1 MVKIINMNENQQ
13 FIYDALKG
21 AGIEV
26 GSPEDFVKGIS
37 SEDGA
42 KWAFDTLAGSGV
54 EVGDYNTYL
63 NAVRPGPIAPQP
75 VSKLGEWAKPQQA
88 QRPATNDDTLSQFDA
103 SPVLNQGVPGVSK
116 IADTSISHL
125 QTDMLMNEKFK
136 TGYQDTSTNNTE
148 QVKAVG
154 DLKPAVE
161 LVGAPLI
168 TNKQPEKSPSI
179 GQFIKATFDKVNAG
193 GANMGASLSGFTENI
208 YRTIGDMV
216 PMFGYYDWNAD
227 QMAKLRE
234 FFKSDEMASRAKANI
249 YKGKDFSAL
258 TKEGRYVDAAGEI
271 FLTASESIPVSLT
284 AMAGTMAGQP
294 GLSFSL
300 MAAHGYQN
308 KYDELKD
315 EDMSE
320 AMKGVNSII
329 SGFSAA
335 ATEYLG
341 SIPFAKW
348 AQNTLRLGG
357 EELLQKTLK
366 NTLTKSAGD
375 IFKRHGYLFEPVAE
389 GLEEFTDAIV
399 NNVADWATGRTDKL
413 EPLKD
418 AGKSFVYGAAG
429 GAQFTAV
436 AIPIQMANK
445 AKVEKKFNTAQTALT
460 EALIAGG
467 YGQEEMQNLTRGLL
481 EVTPDMAEQQIGY
494 IAGLSDSPDVIGKL
508 LVDFYQAGKEFEMIS
523 TTLQKDIQSL
533 REQIAQKQAEKEA
546 EIQSQTNKDTGE
558 IQIVRLMTGEE
569 VPLTAGKL
577 AINPETGKITF
588 MDSPDTYFYRD
599 KEGKIQPLHL
609 DAIDSLV
616 QSAPATEVIAAE
628 KERIA
633 KTELGKVNYQAGQ
646 SVILLN
652 TATGKPQL
660 DKDGNII
667 KTTIQRVDDE
677 GVYLLAEGQEV
688 LTPFD
693 DADKMLA
700 PASEMMPDLVGQ
712 WFVYEGDNV
721 EVTGINED
729 GTYQV
734 DLYDKNGNS
743 FGVSKLS
750 IEQLQTGKDPF
761 KAEEEAKM
769 LAEQQQNEG
778 ITPVEANK
786 TIEVPVNKKGEVDYE
801 QIKDPVIY
809 NEGLKQEFGEESP
822 AMLDE
827 LIAEAKDDLAKAQQK
842 TNAIERKRATK
853 QAQERLDMLETVKS
867 LNAPAEAVPAESAP
881 APELSAPPA
890 VESAPAPES
899 IAVSERI
906 AEITA
911 EIESVSSML
920 PGAVPAVVL
929 ENTAAIISAINTA
942 GLKGAAFNNFKKRIE
957 GAYRTPGIQY
967 GGIIYINAEHVTD
980 DAILTYVHEAVH
992 VACRS
997 LDVAQL
1003 EALGR
1008 NAANYTAFFPDF
1020 SIYAKDKTAVLGEEV
1035 LAFAVENM
1043 IKLNG
1048 IEAFAN
1054 GTGPAL
1060 SGNTELTTPLIAV
1073 LNILT
1078 DGKYQDQTGIGTS
1091 SGAQDVN
1098 PASSTDLQAG
1108 IREGAAN
1115 DGRTEVRPA
1124 EQNRE
1129 GHLYKLEDTVNYN
1142 GQSYTVAGVGK
1153 VETGELIYDLADET
1167 GKIVHEDVLQEEIN
1181 TEVEESPIDQQINSQ
1196 SHNDNPTEKQKESG
1210 NYDKARVN
1218 IQGYNITIET
1228 RKGQQRSGVDATG
1241 KKWSITMN
1249 NHYGELDGT
1258 KGYDGDPI
1266 DVFIGPNPE
1275 GQIFVVDQVLDG
1287 KFDESKVMLGFDSA
1301 EQAKEAY
1308 MSNFEE
1314 GWQGFGSITP
1324 AGENFKQWLYDG
1336 AKQRKPFSEYKDTP
1350 APVKPIEA
1358 DLKPIEG
1365 NQAGDEG
1372 NVKRI
1377 EGKPINPE
1385 RLNDHPS
1392 TSEPRK
1398 TVLPKYNSA
1407 TEIINLNAFVDEVRK
1422 FDPEDKSD
1430 KAIIDMGY
1438 NYEVKV
1444 SYPNSLGER
1453 GSYTEF
1459 WYKEVPTV
1467 ADIEKDLID
1476 FYQKEIV
1483 DLQGEELPYGGYA
1496 ISSRDENIIKELQK
1510 ALDYVNGISNDNNQ
1524 QADVKPIEEV
1534 IPVSPDG
1541 LFQIYKSKIRRGEDV
1556 REVYIVPS
1564 ADNKGIDGM
1573 GSEIYN
1579 TLAEAIKAAEINRSD
1594 MADNERREVEA
1605 AAERKA
1611 AEEAEAARKKANEG
1625 KTPTQIANEKRAQI
1639 ILEKQLSVDGVIKT
1653 RAQHIEDHINRGA
1666 RFEVAQVKKIKDLT
1680 RSQYNRMNQREQ
1692 DAFDK
1697 KQNDAGMKDEY
1708 RVYNPDGSYYEI
1720 TKTEYDYAQ
1729 KLIAEREAA
1738 PINQP
1743 EQSLEKV
1750 PAKPT
1755 VQYKNGRTLEEKERL
1770 IALMRAKLRG
1780 EGPKFRQVGENPFS
1794 AIKVSDISEDYDLS
1808 EDTEA
1813 NFMFDL
1819 MLALGRKLSG
1829 SRYDYTRKGDV
1840 IIRVKGHT
1848 PNWDNFIED
1857 IEENGAKAILNITV
1871 GDYNNRDYRSYK
1883 TTKDNFESRY
1893 PDIKII
1899 DITVEDGESLSSAIE
1914 ALKIDL
1920 EIATAEPTFRQLSK
1934 AEENELLVLGMQ
1946 LAPYLFDEGSVSYP
1960 DFTNA
1965 LTEAL
1970 GEEAAP
1976 LAKAMYLGVKYLPSN
1991 IEYRDQMWTVE
2002 KVEKFIT
2009 ESTNSQTVAE
2019 VEEEPAQDVIQIL
2032 EGDLSNPP
2040 KKEAD
2045 KFVFPHQE
2053 GEVLINVQPREVK
2066 SRKENV
2072 ATAMSKVP
2080 VKHELSPQYEGVF
2093 YNSEAGEVAATT
2105 GHVLVVV
2112 PQSGIEK
2119 TELLHHKTGQ
2129 PINKAFPKYNTL
2141 IQSYKSRATGPF
2153 KVESLDALINKL
2165 AGVVQAEKFLVLGPI
2180 SRLFAKIMV
2189 NGESKYFNAANLLS
2203 ALQALRNTGSSE
2215 VHLLVVPGS
2224 GEAIIFVDGAKTA
2237 VVMPMEVT
2245 DDRHAVLVGEL
2256 GATKTFATPAD
2267 LTQENVGNQNKD
2279 VTLQRDN
2286 QQNTSKY
2293 ESNPNRT
2300 SQTGTLDVGGIQPEP
2315 TTGVVQ
2321 ERPSIVAGSGGV
2333 QSSPV
2338 VRTENPAGGTGSAVG
2353 HSAGDGN
2360 ADVDAGRGSGGMAGS
2375 GSNRAADGENSKQAQ
2390 SPGTNNARNY
2400 VIPTGQDV
2408 APRGEVAKIKA
2419 NIAAVKLARK
2429 LSETGEAATPEQMA
2443 TLVQYTGWGGLS
2455 GVFKTNHA
2463 YYDAVKK
2470 ALTPDEYS
2478 SAMAST
2484 TTAFYTPPFY
2494 VTSVW
2499 DAVKRLGFKGGTV
2512 LEPSAGI
2519 GHFFGLM
2526 PKDLAQASTLRGVEL
2541 DEISGSILTHLYP
2554 DARVN
2559 VGGFEEQRIPNNSI
2573 DLVVTNVPFGD
2584 FKVYDKAEKDISTR
2598 FNIHDYFIAKSV
2610 RKLHPGGIGVFITTS
2625 STMDKSTD
2633 LRNWVINDGN
2643 ADFIGAIRLN
2653 SDTFKQAAGTEATA
2667 DIIIIRK
2674 RDEAGKFPGAINVQD
2689 VATLREAE
2697 YETGDTQYN
2706 PKTYR
2711 REPVIR
2717 KTTMR
2722 INKYFAD
2729 NPRFMAG
2736 EMKFGFEGGNA
2747 MRPTEQRL
2755 APVKSIDATE
2765 TMQDFIQSLPELQQG
2780 KLTDTTAPAVAR
2792 ASDGTKE
2799 GGLTI
2804 IDGQP
2809 YIIQYG
2815 EAVPVD
2821 WNTNKVNGRSK
2832 MQVVSDYIAIKNAVN
2847 ELLEAE
2853 NDDATNIEALRKEL
2867 NKVYDAFVKHYG
2879 YLTKNARI
2887 PFLRDDVDLP
2897 AISAIEIYQEVK
2909 NPKTGKNDPIVTKS
2923 DMFSRRVISKQAD
2936 LKAENVS
2943 DGIRATQYKY
2953 GRVDVPAIA
2962 EMLGKTP
2969 EEVTREILETGAGFM
2984 NPATGIVDDRET
2996 YLSGNVRVKLQE
3008 AEQANEAGE
3017 YDKNVEALRA
3027 VIPADIPM
3035 PLIKV
3040 ALGSVWVPTKA
3051 YEKFFKDKFD
3061 ADVTIT
3067 KTSADKFLL
3076 KENTWGRSQKNVE
3089 EGIAGYTGSEL
3100 ALNTMNNTS
3109 VVIYRTE
3116 GYGADKKRVKDVE
3129 ATTAANMK
3137 QSELNTAFETWA
3149 KSSDNPFQQEMERT
3163 YNDVMNSTVKRT
3175 IDVDSFEQF
3184 PGASNAKTPRKHQKE
3199 GTLRGLKGATLLA
3212 HEVGTGKT
3220 ITLISTAM
3228 EMRRLGLAKK
3238 PVIVVQRSTY
3248 EQFVGQIK
3256 ELYPKAKVLS
3266 PSAKDLTAAQRE
3278 QLFAKIAYNDW
3289 DIVVL
3294 YHGYLDS
3301 IPDDPDRVNQYIDGL
3316 IQEKLDLIEEVRANG
3331 GTDDKRKIAQIEKSI
3346 ESLENDRP
3354 TKKERSVKDTEKVKV
3369 KTATR
3374 AKKLTDRRTDNS
3386 LTFEK
3391 LGIDALLVD
3400 EAHTYKR
3407 LGFVTSLQGVK
3418 GIDTAASK
3426 RAQSLKLKT
3435 SYILENNNGK
3445 NVVLATGTP
3454 ISNTMAEMWTFLRY
3468 LLPKAELDRLG
3479 IKTFDGFVN
3488 SFGNIEES
3496 AEFTTSG
3503 KFRVTNRF
3511 ASYANVPELIQIW
3524 QQAAHTVLTK
3534 DIPDLREGFGTPRIE
3549 GGKPTDV
3556 VLKQTAPLKA
3566 VMRGIKD
3573 ELQAFENLSGKE
3585 KKEKSHIPLVM
3596 FGLAKRA
3603 AIDVRLVN
3611 PSLQDDPGSKVNVAV
3626 DHIVQDLAETA
3637 EYNGTVAV
3645 FCDAY
3650 QSPDKQFNVF
3660 YDMKKKL
3667 IQKGVPADQIAVIL
3681 DYNNDDKKG
3690 QLWKKVNDGEVRV
3703 VLGTTEKLGVG
3714 VNMQKRL
3721 HMLVHLDAPQ
3731 RPSDYQ
3737 QRNGRIIRQGNTH
3750 LDMDKP
3756 VKILR
3761 IGVEKTLDVTGY
3773 QRLEIKEGFVQQIM
3787 SGDVSSRTLDEVEI
3801 DGSNQSNFGEMM
3813 GSISGSQFA
3822 MALQVEKSKLK
3833 KLESLEDFHQQ
3844 SQSRFIF
3851 ENAYSENSIVRLRK
3865 SVQKHEKALAELREL
3880 FPDTQIRTVK
3890 IGDQTY
3896 DRIAWTNE
3904 IANALAPALDALKKG
3919 FLKTVEAE
3927 REQIRKKVQESNRKS
3942 NSTLKTTIEINGVP
3956 VNISAA
3962 IQGDI
3967 TVRTGAVT
3975 VEVSKQFLYEIQNLP
3990 EGLMV
3995 SKDYTP
4001 SRIFSEESG
4010 AVEKGAMLT
4019 GSAGANLTT
4028 MFADVEMLI
4037 SGKGINR
4044 LIAANRNYLDEHQR
4058 NIDRYT
4064 KEIGKPFPKAQELE
4078 RTREQVA
4085 DLQAKME
4092 VELAKIEAEEAAE
4105 NIAAVDVSSAI
4116 QADDATDVATEEP
4129 SFRQLPVTISINGV
4143 EKPTINSEGKQI
4155 ASSEEGIRN
4164 FYNWFRESKVV
4175 DEQGRPLVVYHGGA
4189 SNVTKFDTQKAGTIK
4204 YSDWGKGIYFT
4215 PSEMYADMYRADY
4228 AKSTD
4233 DIANRLYDEYVKEA
4247 KKLGTTPMD
4256 KSIDLGYGSEKYRYL
4271 SEYEQRWRDRLN
4283 EVKNTRGEVYP
4294 VYLNMSKPLRYRYE
4308 GITDPFLSEQSIN
4321 NGNDGIIVTP
4331 MTEYIVFSPSQIK
4344 SATGNSGE
4352 FSTDTDD
4359 IRFRQLPV
4367 KPSID
4372 DFQGNIPEYLKAMK
4386 EYNEKNSELIPQLH
4400 AEAHKALSGGVNE
4413 ARRKYQDADLPI
4425 DNLQKFIKEQGG
4437 VVTDSEDAYN
4447 DKNRSLG
4454 RATYR
4459 SGKFEEKEMLVIDDV
4474 YKKIVKIKQ
4483 LSNLPEVPF
4492 DKKVTTR
4499 NMRKVG
4505 AYLQAKDIQ
4514 EAIELGLVGRGEI
4527 GFFEATGV
4535 THTDYIEQFES
4546 IVPKPLVDALWQ
4558 AVNDATHFG
4567 LNAEFQAGI
4576 ISNEERLEYMQR
4588 KFYVPQRG
4596 WDERDTKEGETY
4608 YVKNG
4613 KVYGDAYNAVVI
4625 KAKGRESLASDP
4637 LKYIQSMAHSAILT
4651 AEKNLYK
4658 RRALAFVKQNIHL
4671 GRQTGMF
4678 DFKKTWYVNVGK
4690 GPSGEIEYEEVFSR
4704 PDQSL
4709 FDHDKEVMKQI
4720 AELRKESKE
4729 KMKEAAEGLKQAIE
4743 EGNVGLEMS
4752 YREDMKNIPAR
4763 TAELMIK
4770 LLESIKVKTKVHD
4783 DYALRRTSDE
4793 KRQHE
4798 VEVYERGER
4807 YVITFTDER
4816 VSNALNNNHERTELY
4831 WIFKAIR
4838 PLTRFY
4844 SALLTQYNP
4853 AFAAWNFARDFQLAN
4868 YVLLNEQGAK
4878 FAATFNKNILDLAF
4892 AKGAL
4897 YRHMAGKV
4905 DITNATDN
4913 LLQQFFADGA
4923 ATGFTYLKDLDQ
4935 LQKNL
4940 RKEIEPSILQTTIGS
4955 NINLFNCKAMGKAF
4969 GALTELS
4976 EVLTRFAAYQTA
4988 IEMGLSRDKAAT
5000 IAKDVT
5006 VNFNRK
5012 GSNVGPWTAVFSF
5025 FNASVQGVFRGVSMA
5040 QYGKSFAG
5048 TIAALV
5054 ALGFFNTLFNP
5065 DDPEDE
5071 KNWSEYDR
5079 MQNVII
5085 FGVKLP
5091 LAHFFRGF
5099 WAFGAQMA
5107 LAYQGKK
5114 DLDNALL
5121 DAIKFMSNELIPQM
5135 INPANAIKWDKES
5148 SSIAYDGVRDYIP
5161 SIAAPIFDVAEN
5173 KTFTGATVYREPL
5186 TDKDKVPKA
5195 FMGKRGV
5202 SPAAQWVSNTLL
5214 EWGGGDRNI
5223 KDLYKADGDKVSP
5236 VFDVNPSVIEY
5247 LATSYTGGVGKF
5259 FMDTYKA
5266 IDFTA
5271 RNGSIDATTVPVLN
5285 RMVKPYNEEKVF
5297 YGKYAELMR
5306 KVRTYEYSVKQR
5318 NKSFV
5323 VEGEV
5328 YTPAV
5333 NDYITLMT
5341 SPYGRVVI
5349 RAKALQ
5355 DQAEK
5360 LMDTIDVLRANG
5372 KDTEAD
5378 ELNKQLTAKVKEV
5391 GDLLNDWNNI
5401 KE

>member
-1 MVKIINMNENQQ
+1 MTEDLQSVLYDFDATIKAKPQLSEAELLDLFPEFGNDANKLKAAFDYSATLSSGKYKSPEEFNAKFPEFFPVKGWAPGMEMQSIPKEPAKLGGLQVNPVGVPEVGLTPQSVLGVKGSEGGANNYADIANQVIESNPRAVLERSINIAGDEVKQAQEEIYSNAPKADFVPGRRIVPGSSLKAQVITDTNQRAELEKLELAEKLMGGARKTLEAPKAGDWGFFKGAGESFRSEKLWSVGMSEMMKSSQ
-13 FIYDALKG
+13 IKEVADKLDAKQTLTRGDQAVLDALAMQTQAELERKYDTSASYKGGKGAVEMAAFIAELSATGGIGKLALKG
-21 AGIEV
+21 AERALLGAIAERIGGKVLKSAATFGAKALTRTGMAGIGASFAPSTITGTTDLMTGTATPTIQEGKTKFAGFQDRKSGV
-26 GSPEDFVKGIS
+26 KAYADAMSDTWIEFGTEMSGGSLGLAGKALKEIPGLQAALHQLSQTGIGKVAHVLGNNPVLKQAGVHNFLG
-37 SEDGA
+37 EYNEEFDGA
-42 KWAFDTLAGSGV
+42 LIRQIFKDESMKESFFNKDAQATLLFTLA
-54 EVGDYNTYL
+54 
-63 NAVRPGPIAPQP
+63 P
-75 VSKLGEWAKPQQA
+75 
-88 QRPATNDDTLSQFDA
+88 
-103 SPVLNQGVPGVSK
+103 
-116 IADTSISHL
+116 
-125 QTDMLMNEKFK
+125 
-136 TGYQDTSTNNTE
+136 
-148 QVKAVG
+148 
-154 DLKPAVE
+154 
-161 LVGAPLI
+161 
-168 TNKQPEKSPSI
+168 
-179 GQFIKATFDKVNAG
+179 
-193 GANMGASLSGFTENI
+193 MG
-208 YRTIGDMV
+208 
-216 PMFGYYDWNAD
+216 
-227 QMAKLRE
+227 
-234 FFKSDEMASRAKANI
+234 
-249 YKGKDFSAL
+249 
-258 TKEGRYVDAAGEI
+258 
-271 FLTASESIPVSLT
+271 
-284 AMAGTMAGQP
+284 
-294 GLSFSL
+294 
-300 MAAHGYQN
+300 
-308 KYDELKD
+308 
-315 EDMSE
+315 
-320 AMKGVNSII
+320 
-329 SGFSAA
+329 GFSAA
-335 ATEYLG
+335 MNG
-341 SIPFAKW
+341 
-348 AQNTLRLGG
+348 
-357 EELLQKTLK
+357 
-366 NTLTKSAGD
+366 
-375 IFKRHGYLFEPVAE
+375 VA
-389 GLEEFTDAIV
+389 F
-399 NNVADWATGRTDKL
+399 
-413 EPLKD
+413 
-418 AGKSFVYGAAG
+418 
-429 GAQFTAV
+429 
-436 AIPIQMANK
+436 
-445 AKVEKKFNTAQTALT
+445 AKVERDYNKSNKAFDERLFDN
-460 EALIAGG
+460 G
-467 YGQEEMQNLTRGLL
+467 YSQEEAAWIKEEIRNTPAQQLPELLFAISTRRNLTSATFFIEDGLAYAF
-481 EVTPDMAEQQIGY
+481 DAGRRAGY
-494 IAGLSDSPDVIGKL
+494 SEGMRTKVGD
-508 LVDFYQAGKEFEMIS
+508 
-523 TTLQKDIQSL
+523 
-533 REQIAQKQAEKEA
+533 KQAEKEA
-546 EIQSQTNKDTGE
+546 EIKAQTNSDTGE

-577 AINPETGKITF
+577 AINPESGKITF
-588 MDSPDTYFYRD
+588 MDSPDTYFYRAPD
-599 KEGKIQPLHL
+599 GSIQPLHL

-616 QSAPATEVIAAE
+616 SRAPAEEVIASE

-646 SVILLN
+646 SVILMN
-652 TATGKPQL
+652 QDGTPQMNEE
-660 DKDGNII
+660 GQAV
-667 KTTIQRVDDE
+667 KTTIQAVDDQ
-677 GVYLLAEGQEV
+677 GVRLITAEGQEILMSFDEADAL
-688 LTPFD
+688 LTPATD
-693 DADKMLA
+693 
-700 PASEMMPDLVGQ
+700 MMPDLTGQ
-712 WFVYEGDNV
+712 TFTYEGLNV
-721 EVTGINED
+721 EVKAINED

-734 DLYDKNGNS
+734 DAYQPD
-743 FGVSKLS
+743 GVYVGETKLTV
-750 IEQLQTGKDPF
+750 EQLQTGKDPF
-761 KAEEEAKM
+761 QAE
-769 LAEQQQNEG
+769 AEQAEIPATP
-778 ITPVEANK
+778 ITPAV
-786 TIEVPVNKKGEVDYE
+786 EVPVNKRGEVDYE
-801 QIKDPVIY
+801 QITDPATY

-827 LIAEAKDDLAKAQQK
+827 LIAEAKEDLEKAQQK
-842 TNAIERKRATK
+842 TNAIDRRRAVK
-853 QAQERLDMLETVKS
+853 QAQERLEMLETVKS
-867 LNAPAEAVPAESAP
+867 LNAPAEVAPVAAEEATGV
-881 APELSAPPA
+881 
-890 VESAPAPES
+890 VESTPAINP
-899 IAVSERI
+899 AAERI
-906 AEITA
+906 AELTTQ
-911 EIESVSSML
+911 IEAVSAML
-920 PGAVPAVVL
+920 PGSAPAVVL
-929 ENTAAIISAINTA
+929 ENTAAITSAINAA
-942 GLKGAAFNNFKKRIE
+942 GLKGAAFNAFKTRIE
-957 GAYRTPGIQY
+957 GAALTPGVQY
-967 GGIIYINAEHVTD
+967 RGVIYINAEHVSS
-980 DAILTYVHEAVH
+980 AEEAVLTYVHEAVH
-992 VACRS
+992 VAIRGNIDM
-997 LDVAQL
+997 LTL

-1020 SIYAKDKTAVLGEEV
+1020 SLYANNKPATLGEEV
-1035 LAFAVENM
+1035 LAFAAESM
-1043 IKLNG
+1043 IKLHG
-1048 IEAFAN
+1048 LEAFAE

-1060 SGNTELTTPLIAV
+1060 VGNSELTTPLTAV

-1078 DGKYQDQTGIGTS
+1078 DGKYQDKTGAGTD
-1091 SGAQDVN
+1091 SGTQDVN
-1098 PASSTDLQAG
+1098 SASSTSVQAG
-1108 IREGAAN
+1108 AGEGAAN
-1115 DGRTEVRPA
+1115 DGRTEVRPT

-1129 GHLYKLEDTVNYN
+1129 GHLYKLEDKVSYQ
-1142 GQSYTVAGVGK
+1142 GQNFTVASVGS
-1153 VETGELIYDLADET
+1153 VETGELIYDLADES
-1167 GKIVHEDVLQEEIN
+1167 GKIVHEDVLQELIN
-1181 TEVEESPIDQQINSQ
+1181 VEEALTPAQQDTEELDRQIADQG
-1196 SHNDNPTEKQKESG
+1196 HNDNPTEKQKQTG
-1210 NYDKARVN
+1210 VYDKARVN
-1218 IQGYNITIET
+1218 LQGYNITIET

-1241 KKWSITMN
+1241 KAWSVTMN

-1266 DVFIGPNPE
+1266 DVFIGPNPKA
-1275 GQIFVVDQVLDG
+1275 GQIFVIDQVQDG

-1350 APVKPIEA
+1350 APIERQFTFKAESKINQSRALSTLDKMVRTA
-1358 DLKPIEG
+1358 DNRVITRH
-1365 NQAGDEG
+1365 QW
-1372 NVKRI
+1372 V
-1377 EGKPINPE
+1377 
-1385 RLNDHPS
+1385 
-1392 TSEPRK
+1392 
-1398 TVLPKYNSA
+1398 
-1407 TEIINLNAFVDEVRK
+1407 
-1422 FDPEDKSD
+1422 
-1430 KAIIDMGY
+1430 
-1438 NYEVKV
+1438 
-1444 SYPNSLGER
+1444 
-1453 GSYTEF
+1453 
-1459 WYKEVPTV
+1459 
-1467 ADIEKDLID
+1467 
-1476 FYQKEIV
+1476 
-1483 DLQGEELPYGGYA
+1483 EELPEGQEVKTIEVYSAKAESGKVSQTVIGGFYA
-1496 ISSRDENIIKELQK
+1496 TKTEQDYYLYLQEGGMSISELK
-1510 ALDYVNGISNDNNQ
+1510 AQ
-1524 QADVKPIEEV
+1524 QAEAD
-1534 IPVSPDG
+1534 
-1541 LFQIYKSKIRRGEDV
+1541 KI
-1556 REVYIVPS
+1556 
-1564 ADNKGIDGM
+1564 
-1573 GSEIYN
+1573 
-1579 TLAEAIKAAEINRSD
+1579 
-1594 MADNERREVEA
+1594 EA
-1605 AAERKA
+1605 AKQAEQAKIDKAQREKEEAERKENDKKRTQTINTEALTGSREDFISKYSRGDREYLESVKRRRNPKQSDVVVGENNLQA
-1611 AEEAEAARKKANEG
+1611 AIKRAGEYYDRVRELMVLQNGVPVRKYNYQVGDKVNVVAWGVPIETSIIEVVPGSSYTDGVERYKVENVEG
-1625 KTPTQIANEKRAQI
+1625 INNQYVGYESLRPVEQPTQAE
-1639 ILEKQLSVDGVIKT
+1639 
-1653 RAQHIEDHINRGA
+1653 
-1666 RFEVAQVKKIKDLT
+1666 
-1680 RSQYNRMNQREQ
+1680 
-1692 DAFDK
+1692 
-1697 KQNDAGMKDEY
+1697 
-1708 RVYNPDGSYYEI
+1708 P
-1720 TKTEYDYAQ
+1720 TK
-1729 KLIAEREAA
+1729 
-1738 PINQP
+1738 PP
-1743 EQSLEKV
+1743 
-1750 PAKPT
+1750 
-1755 VQYKNGRTLEEKERL
+1755 VQYKNGRTIEEKERL
-1770 IALMRAKLRG
+1770 IALMRAKLAG
-1780 EGPKFRQVGENPFS
+1780 EEPKLRQVPATINIDGVERPTTNSEGKQIASSEEGIRNFYKWFGNSKVVDEQGRPLVVYHGSPKRFDEFKPKSFGTAGLHEYYYFAKSKKWAEKYLAEEHKGAENPVIGKYFVRVNNPLDLTGKTPNAEQWVRLFEGLGVNLNQHITDKLLAANKTQVIPVWQMFRYDTPQTSNLREELLRNGYDGLIINDVARGKMDNLSFIALTSAQIKSATGNSGEFS
-1794 AIKVSDISEDYDLS
+1794 ADTDDI
-1808 EDTEA
+1808 
-1813 NFMFDL
+1813 
-1819 MLALGRKLSG
+1819 R
-1829 SRYDYTRKGDV
+1829 
-1840 IIRVKGHT
+1840 
-1848 PNWDNFIED
+1848 
-1857 IEENGAKAILNITV
+1857 
-1871 GDYNNRDYRSYK
+1871 
-1883 TTKDNFESRY
+1883 
-1893 PDIKII
+1893 
-1899 DITVEDGESLSSAIE
+1899 
-1914 ALKIDL
+1914 
-1920 EIATAEPTFRQLSK
+1920 FRQLSK

-1946 LAPYLFDEGSVSYP
+1946 LAPYMFDEGSVSYP
-1960 DFTNA
+1960 DFTAA
-1965 LTEAL
+1965 LTDAL
-1970 GEEAAP
+1970 GDAAAP

-1991 IEYRDQMWTVE
+1991 AEYRDQMWNVDQ
-2002 KVEKFIT
+2002 VEKFIT
-2009 ESTNSQTVAE
+2009 ESTDAKPAAK
-2019 VEEEPAQDVIQIL
+2019 EEEQPAAKEEEQPVRDAIQIL

-2053 GEVLINVQPREVK
+2053 GEVLINVQPWEVK
-2066 SRKENV
+2066 ARKESA
-2072 ATAMSKVP
+2072 ATALSKIP
-2080 VKHELSPQYEGVF
+2080 VKNDSSPQYEGVF
-2093 YNSEAGEVAATT
+2093 YSAEDGEIAATT
-2105 GHVLVVV
+2105 GHVLVVI
-2112 PQSGIEK
+2112 PQNGIEK
-2119 TELLHHKTGQ
+2119 TELLHYKTGGL
-2129 PINKAFPKYNTL
+2129 INKAFPQYNAL
-2141 IQSYKSRATGPF
+2141 IQNYKPKASGPF
-2153 KVESLDALINKL
+2153 KVESPDAFINKV
-2165 AGVVQAEKFLVLGPI
+2165 AGVVQAEKFLVLGPLA
-2180 SRLFAKIMV
+2180 RLFAKIVV
-2189 NGESKYFNAANLLS
+2189 NGESKYFNASNLLS

-2215 VHLLVVPGS
+2215 VQLLVVPGP
-2224 GEAIIFVDGAKTA
+2224 GGPIIFVDGAKTA
-2237 VVMPMEVT
+2237 IVMPMHVA
-2245 DDRHAVLVGEL
+2245 DDRHVVLVGEL
-2256 GATKTFATPAD
+2256 GAAKTFAVPED
-2267 LTQENVGNQNKD
+2267 LTQKIVENPNKD

-2286 QQNTSKY
+2286 QLNTSKN

-2300 SQTGTLDVGGIQPEP
+2300 SQTGTLDVGGVQPEP
-2315 TTGVVQ
+2315 ATGVVQ
-2321 ERPSIVAGSGGV
+2321 ERPGIATGGSGV
-2333 QSSPV
+2333 QSSTV

-2429 LSETGEAATPEQMA
+2429 LSETGKAATPEQMA

-2455 GVFKTNHA
+2455 GVFKQNHA
-2463 YYDAVKK
+2463 YYDDVKK

-2499 DAVKRLGFKGGTV
+2499 DAVKRIGFKGGTV

-2541 DEISGSILTHLYP
+2541 DEISGAILTHLYP

-2610 RKLHPGGIGVFITTS
+2610 RKLRPGGIGVFITTS

-2729 NPRFMAG
+2729 NPQFMAG

-2755 APVKSIDATE
+2755 APVKGIDATE

-2804 IDGQP
+2804 IDGQT
-2809 YIIQYG
+2809 YLIQYG
-2815 EAVPVD
+2815 EAIPVD
-2821 WNTNKVNGRSK
+2821 WNANKVNGRSK

-2853 NDDATNIEALRKEL
+2853 NNDLPNIEALRKEL
-2867 NKVYDAFVKHYG
+2867 NKVYDTFVKHYG

-2887 PFLRDDVDLP
+2887 PFLRDDVDFP
-2897 AISAIEIYQEVK
+2897 AVSAIETYQEVK
-2909 NPKTGKNDPIVTKS
+2909 NPITGKNDPIVTKS

-2936 LKAENVS
+2936 LKAENVA

-2953 GRVDVPAIA
+2953 GRVDIPAIA

-3040 ALGSVWVPTKA
+3040 SLGSVWVPIKA
-3051 YEKFFKDKFD
+3051 YEKFFKDKFE

-3076 KENTWGRSQKNVE
+3076 KSNTWSRSQKNAD

-3137 QSELNTAFETWA
+3137 QSEINTAFETWA

-3175 IDVDSFEQF
+3175 IDVDSFERF

-3374 AKKLTDRRTDNS
+3374 AKELTDRRTDNS

-3391 LGIDALLVD
+3391 LGIDALLID

-3573 ELQAFENLSGKE
+3573 ELTAFENLSGKE
-3585 KKEKSHIPLVM
+3585 KREKSHIPLVM

-3844 SQSRFIF
+3844 SQSRFIL
-3851 ENAYSENSIVRLRK
+3851 ENAYSESSIVKLRK

-3896 DRIAWTNE
+3896 DRIAGADE
-3904 IANALAPALDALKKG
+3904 FANALAPALDALKKG

-3927 REQIRKKVQESNRKS
+3927 REQIRKKVQETNRKS

-3967 TVRTGAVT
+3967 TVRSGAVT
-3975 VEVSKQFLYEIQNLP
+3975 VEVSKQFRYEIQGLP

-3995 SKDYTP
+3995 SEDYTP
-4001 SRIFSEESG
+4001 SRIFSEESS

-4044 LIAANRNYLDEHQR
+4044 LITANKNYLDEHQR

-4116 QADDATDVATEEP
+4116 QADDAPEITTEEP
-4129 SFRQLPVTISINGV
+4129 TFRQLPATITINGV
-4143 EKPTINSEGKQI
+4143 EKPTTNSEGKQI
-4155 ASSEEGIRN
+4155 AATEEGVRN
-4164 FYNWFRESKVV
+4164 FYNWFINSKVV
-4175 DEQGRPLVVYHGGA
+4175 DEQGRPLVVYHGTGKRFSVFNNIKSGLFFTSNKDVA
-4189 SNVTKFDTQKAGTIK
+4189 SG
-4204 YSDWGKGIYFT
+4204 
-4215 PSEMYADMYRADY
+4215 YAR
-4228 AKSTD
+4228 
-4233 DIANRLYDEYVKEA
+4233 
-4247 KKLGTTPMD
+4247 P
-4256 KSIDLGYGSEKYRYL
+4256 
-4271 SEYEQRWRDRLN
+4271 DRLEIMPAYLKITSPLLVN
-4283 EVKNTRGEVYP
+4283 ANGKKWDTAFVGGAPVWEAVNQAKVDGKSDGVVFKNI
-4294 VYLNMSKPLRYRYE
+4294 K
-4308 GITDPFLSEQSIN
+4308 DPGGFADPTQMDEIA
-4321 NGNDGIIVTP
+4321 DD
-4331 MTEYIVFSPSQIK
+4331 YIAFYPSQIK
-4344 SATGNSGE
+4344 SVDNSGD
-4352 FSTDTDD
+4352 FSTETDD

-4372 DFQGNIPEYLKAMK
+4372 DYQGNIPEYLKALK
-4386 EYNEKNSELIPQLH
+4386 EYNEKASELVPELQV
-4400 AEAHKALSGGVNE
+4400 EAYKALSGAVNE
-4413 ARRKYQDADLPI
+4413 GRRKYQDADLPI

-4437 VVTDSEDAYN
+4437 RVTDAEDAYN
-4447 DKNRSLG
+4447 DKNRSVG
-4454 RATYR
+4454 RATFR
-4459 SGKFEEKEMLVIDDV
+4459 AEQFEKKEMQALVDAYKQIID
-4474 YKKIVKIKQ
+4474 IKQ
-4483 LSNLPEVPF
+4483 LDNLPEVPY
-4492 DKKVTTR
+4492 DKKVTTQ

-4505 AYLQAKDIQ
+4505 AYLQAKDIE
-4514 EAIELGLVGRGEI
+4514 EAIQLGLVGRGEI

-4535 THTDYIEQFES
+4535 THTDYIKQFEG
-4546 IVPKPLVDALWQ
+4546 IVPKPLVDKLWQ
-4558 AVNDATHFG
+4558 TVNDATKFA
-4567 LNAEFQAGI
+4567 LDAEVQAGL
-4576 ISNEERLEYMQR
+4576 ISPEERIEYGQR

-4596 WDERDTKEGETY
+4596 WDERDTKDGETY

-4613 KVYGDAYNAVVI
+4613 RVYNDAYNAVVV

-4658 RRALAFVKQNIHL
+4658 RRALDFVKANIHL
-4671 GRQTGMF
+4671 GRQAGMF
-4678 DFKKTWYVNVGK
+4678 DFKKTWFINKGK
-4690 GPSGEIEYEEVFSR
+4690 GPSGEIEYEEVFAR

-4709 FDHDKEVMKQI
+4709 FDHDKEVIKQI
-4720 AELRKESKE
+4720 AELRKESKL

-4752 YREDMKNIPAR
+4752 YRQDMKNIPAQ

-4816 VSNALNNNHERTELY
+4816 VANALNNNHERTELNP
-4831 WIFKAIR
+4831 IFKAIR

-4878 FAATFNKNILDLAF
+4878 FAAAFNKNILDLAF

-4940 RKEIEPSILQTTIGS
+4940 RKEIEPTLLQTTLGS
-4955 NINLFNCKAMGKAF
+4955 NINLLNGKAMGKVF
-4969 GALTELS
+4969 GSLTELS

-5012 GSNVGPWTAVFSF
+5012 GSNVGPMTAMFSF
-5025 FNASVQGVFRGVSMA
+5025 FNASVQGVYRGVSMA

-5054 ALGFFNTLFNP
+5054 ALGFINTLFNP

-5079 MQNVII
+5079 MQNVIL

-5114 DLDNALL
+5114 DLDNALF

-5148 SSIAYDGVRDYIP
+5148 SSIAYDGIRDFIP
-5161 SIAAPIFDVAEN
+5161 SIATPVFDVREN

-5186 TDKDKVPKA
+5186 TDKDNVPAA

-5202 SPAAQWVSNTLL
+5202 SPAAQWISNTLL
-5214 EWGGGDRNI
+5214 EWGGGDRNV
-5223 KDLYKADGDKVSP
+5223 KDLYKADGDKIAP

-5266 IDFTA
+5266 IDYTA
-5271 RNGSIDATTVPVLN
+5271 RNGEVDPTTVPVLN
-5285 RMVKPYNEEKVF
+5285 RMVKPYNEEKIF
-5297 YGKYAELMR
+5297 YGRYAELMR
-5306 KVRTYEYSVKQR
+5306 KVKAYEYSVKQR
-5318 NKSFV
+5318 QKSFV

-5328 YTPAV
+5328 YSPAV
-5333 NDYITLMT
+5333 NGYITLLT
-5341 SPYGRVVI
+5341 SPYGRVVV

-5355 DQAEK
+5355 NQAEK
-5360 LMDTIDVLRANG
+5360 LMDNIDVLRANG
-5372 KDTEAD
+5372 KDAEAD
-5378 ELNKQLTAKVKEV
+5378 KLNKQLTAKVKEV